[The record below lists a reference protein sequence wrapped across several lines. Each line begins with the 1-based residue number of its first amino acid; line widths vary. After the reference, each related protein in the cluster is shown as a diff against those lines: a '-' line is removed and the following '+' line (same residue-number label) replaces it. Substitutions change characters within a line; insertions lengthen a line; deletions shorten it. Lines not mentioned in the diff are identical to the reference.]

1 MKRCNSVLLL
11 SFMFLLIAGC
21 SKLEIQPDPL
31 NSGDDGALKSAM
43 KHLVPF
49 KASFEVWSYPAAPVN
64 GILEQIV
71 EGIGN
76 ASHLGKTTIYVNEVI
91 DLRGFPWLGG
101 YDIIFTAANGDQ
113 LYGVYTS
120 DIDPSSFPELTGAG
134 TGSFAGGSGRF
145 EDASGDLEYK
155 VTFNAAEGK
164 GQVSYSGNIKY

>member
-1 MKRCNSVLLL
+1 MRKCNSVLLL

-31 NSGDDGALKSAM
+31 NSGDDGALKSA
-43 KHLVPF
+43 KIHPVPF

-71 EGIGN
+71 EGNGN
-76 ASHLGKTTIYVNEVI
+76 ATHLGKTTIYVNEEI
-91 DLRGFPWLGG
+91 DLRGFPWLGA

-113 LYGVYTS
+113 LFGVYTS
-120 DIDPSSFPELTGAG
+120 DIDPSSFPELTGVGNG
-134 TGSFAGGSGRF
+134 TITGGTGRF
-145 EDASGDLEYK
+145 EDAIGDLVYK

-164 GQVSYSGNIKY
+164 GKVSYSGNIMY